1 MRKNT
6 TKGLRF
12 CKKRRLMTALCCN
25 KGTII
30 LDLMR
35 GNIKSKP
42 RFLAWC
48 RFVPRFFNCE
58 RRIIMANYKELYN
71 ELFNKVTDVIEQL
84 KDVQRE
90 MEEKYIESDD
100 E

>member
-1 MRKNT
+1 MCFVKNA
-6 TKGLRF
+6 GCDMYSAR
-12 CKKRRLMTALCCN
+12 C
-25 KGTII
+25 GII
-30 LDLMR
+30 AHKERMYFDLVR

-71 ELFNKVTDVIEQL
+71 ELFNKVTDVIE
-84 KDVQRE
+84 
-90 MEEKYIESDD
+90 S
-100 E
+100 